1 MHSLLL
7 PFDLLDWHQS
17 PPDRIDVFEET
28 RSGSQSVQVSKMQ
41 RIKKEALALREIQ
54 KLKGDSVA

>member
-41 RIKKEALALREIQ
+41 RIKKEALREIQ
-54 KLKGDSVA
+54 KLKGDSGMIW